1 VRGAAPAVLVFGLL
15 VGSVGAARAN
25 GAFPDSQTVL
35 TPADRPQQI
44 ILITNFGLVISED
57 GGTSWQWSCERDA
70 NAFGFLHQLGPAPRH
85 RLFTVAN
92 EKLAYSDDGS
102 CGWQTAG
109 GALATPLVIDLF
121 PDPTDAERVL
131 AVGYADGAYAV
142 YPSSD
147 GGATFTAPLYEA
159 AVGDGIG
166 GVEIARAD
174 PRIIYVA
181 MTTVDSI
188 TPKLARSDDGGA
200 TWTVRDLGPMVGVA
214 IARIIAVDPED
225 PNVVLLRL
233 IGTDGQAIGLTRDGG
248 ATVTKAL
255 EIAGS
260 FTSYVELPSG
270 TRLVGAMVD
279 SNTTP
284 ALFRSRDGGETFE
297 MVPDPPRI
305 RALSQ
310 RGGVTYAATDNF
322 GDGYALG
329 ASSDEGT
336 TWRAVMSY
344 DQIQAIIPCLRSDA
358 QCQTT
363 CQALAGQGAM
373 SPGMIWEQSV
383 CSGDPTTPP
392 PKTDDGCGCG
402 MAQRGA
408 LPVRVLV
415 PVLVAVLVSRK
426 RTGRARAG

>member
-1 VRGAAPAVLVFGLL
+1 
-15 VGSVGAARAN
+15 
-25 GAFPDSQTVL
+25 VL
-35 TPADRPQQI
+35 TPADRAQQI
-44 ILITNFGLVISED
+44 ILVTNFGLVISED
-57 GGTSWQWSCERDA
+57 GGQLWQWSCEREA
-70 NAFGFLHQLGPAPRH
+70 NAFGYLHQLGPAPRH

-109 GALATPLVIDLF
+109 GALATPLVIDYF

-131 AVGYADGAYAV
+131 AVGYADGVYAV

-147 GGATFTAPLYEA
+147 GGATFAAPLYQA

-181 MTTVDSI
+181 LTTVDSI

-200 TWTVRDLGPMVGVA
+200 TWTVRDLGPMVGAA
-214 IARIIAVDPED
+214 IARIIAVDPQD

-248 ATVTKAL
+248 ATMTKTL

-260 FTSYVELPSG
+260 FTAYVALPSG
-270 TRLVGAMVD
+270 ARLVGAMVD

-284 ALFRSRDGGETFE
+284 ALFRSRDGANTFE

-344 DQIQAIIPCLRSDA
+344 EQIQAIIPCLRSDA
-358 QCQTT
+358 QCQTS
-363 CQALAGQGAM
+363 CQALAGQGTT
-373 SPGMIWEQSV
+373 SPGMIWEPNV
-383 CSGDPTTPP
+383 CSADPLVTP
-392 PKTDDGCGCG
+392 PKTDGGCGCAMG
-402 MAQRGA
+402 RERSGS
-408 LPVRVLV
+408 VDVLV
-415 PVLVAVLVSRK
+415 NVLVLVLVDVLVI
-426 RTGRARAG
+426 GFRARARARQRARLRGSGARGG